1 MSADGLD
8 PFNMRRNIREVSMA
22 DHYRKVVYRP
32 EDDVNW
38 EIIRYNGRDT
48 LLDTEQVSEPDDG
61 EYIAVRVQLR
71 LGTSQL

>member
-1 MSADGLD
+1 
-8 PFNMRRNIREVSMA
+8 MA